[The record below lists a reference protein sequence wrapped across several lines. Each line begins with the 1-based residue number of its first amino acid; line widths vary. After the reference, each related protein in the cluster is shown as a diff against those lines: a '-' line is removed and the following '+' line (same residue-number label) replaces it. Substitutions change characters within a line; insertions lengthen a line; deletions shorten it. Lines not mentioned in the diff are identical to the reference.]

1 MMSYQSLSKSELDA
15 AILPLCPEDSPAK
28 TLVMPDCEQESL
40 AAAPLWFMNSYGY
53 LKISNQIMQY
63 LRTSPGSAEE
73 ALKKCSEKLPR
84 SGMMRNGILYGLG
97 DLERPINVKE
107 YSLLPTLTK
116 FDAGCKNLNG
126 KEYNGITKHA
136 LKLGNVIARLP
147 LPTLTC
153 RDYKGATIARVL
165 NGNQKRALDC
175 EMQCLGMM
183 LQPNFAEWHM
193 GYPIGWTAR
202 QESNASE
209 MRLSRNKST
218 RSSKQSQT
226 LKMEQSK

>member
-1 MMSYQSLSKSELDA
+1 MS
-15 AILPLCPEDSPAK
+15 
-28 TLVMPDCEQESL
+28 QESL
-40 AAAPLWFMNSYGY
+40 QAFINQPSSAGGSLAKMSAMPDYAPVSMASDPLWFMNRYGY
-53 LKISNQIMQY
+53 SKTSNRITQY
-63 LRTSPGSAEE
+63 LRMSQDYADED
-73 ALKKCSEKLPR
+73 LKKCSEKLPR
-84 SGMMRNGILYGLG
+84 SGMMRNGILYGLL
-97 DLERPINVKE
+97 DLERPINVKG

-126 KEYNGITKHA
+126 KEFNGKTKHA
-136 LKLGNVIARLP
+136 LKLGNVIAMLP

-153 RDYKGATIARVL
+153 RDYKGATTARIL

-202 QESNASE
+202 QELDALETQS
-209 MRLSRNKST
+209 SRNRST
-218 RSSKQSQT
+218 RSSKRLQT
-226 LKMEQSK
+226 RKEGSE